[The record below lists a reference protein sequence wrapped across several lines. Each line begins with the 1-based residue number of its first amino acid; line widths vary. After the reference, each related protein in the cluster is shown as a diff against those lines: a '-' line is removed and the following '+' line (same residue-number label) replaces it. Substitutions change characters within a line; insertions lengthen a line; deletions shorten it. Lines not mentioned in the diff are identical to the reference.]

1 MSRLLLSGGTAASIV
16 AIATIAGAQWP
27 APSAQPAPLGA
38 AAMAAQPPPP
48 SPWGAMQA
56 GGLTPPPPMP
66 ASPSSITT
74 TASKTEEL
82 LDRSKKQS
90 SGRRLEWLWV
100 DVGGGFEHLGL
111 RTFNPKNEA
120 FAAGFVDTTE
130 SGGMLTGGLGA
141 RLLFFTLGARGRI
154 SFFDS
159 YNRLSLGP
167 EVGFRFPI
175 GNLEPHVDLG
185 FGWTGLGSFNGV
197 VAGDADAIA
206 MRGVYARLGGGLDY
220 YLSPVF
226 SVGLVASVELV
237 HLTRPGITPAQ
248 IEALKAL
255 PSLTAAESD
264 RVNLLGTEV
273 TSNGGAFSAT
283 GQLGLHF

>member
-1 MSRLLLSGGTAASIV
+1 MIRALLSVGTVAAIV
-16 AIATIAGAQWP
+16 AAATIAGAQT
-27 APSAQPAPLGA
+27 AQPAPLGA

-48 SPWGAMQA
+48 SLWGGMQA

-66 ASPSSITT
+66 AGAPS
-74 TASKTEEL
+74 TAGKTEEL
-82 LDRSKKQS
+82 LDKSKKQNA
-90 SGRRLEWLWV
+90 GRRLEWLWV

-120 FAAGFVDTTE
+120 FAAGFVNTTE
-130 SGGMLTGGLGA
+130 TGGTLTGGLGA

-154 SFFDS
+154 AFFDS

-175 GNLEPHVDLG
+175 GNLEPHVDVG
-185 FGWTGLGSFNGV
+185 FGWTGLGSFNGT
-197 VAGDADAIA
+197 VAGDAGAIS

-226 SVGLVASVELV
+226 SVGVVGSFELV
-237 HLTRPGITPAQ
+237 HLTRPGISSAQ
-248 IEALKAL
+248 LATIKAL
-255 PSLTAAESD
+255 PSLTAAESA
-264 RVNLLGTEV
+264 RVDLLGTEA

>member
-1 MSRLLLSGGTAASIV
+1 MIRLLLSGTTAATIV
-16 AIATIAGAQWP
+16 AIATIAAAQWP

-66 ASPSSITT
+66 AAAPATT
-74 TASKTEEL
+74 GKTEEL
-82 LDRSKKQS
+82 LDNSKKQNA
-90 SGRRLEWLWV
+90 GRRLEWLWV

-120 FAAGFVDTTE
+120 FAAGFVDTTAN
-130 SGGMLTGGLGA
+130 GGMLSGGLGA

-154 SFFDS
+154 AFFAP

-197 VAGDADAIA
+197 VAGDAGAIA
-206 MRGVYARLGGGLDY
+206 MRGVYGRLGGGLDY

-226 SVGLVASVELV
+226 SVGVVGSLELV
-237 HLTRPGITPAQ
+237 HLSRPGISSDQ
-248 IEALKAL
+248 IATIKAL
-255 PSLTAAESD
+255 PSLTAAERD
-264 RVNLLGTEV
+264 RVDLLGTAA
-273 TSNGGAFSAT
+273 TSTGGAFSAT